1 MNVSGS
7 KVLLRSLLAAYLLSG
22 VLLLILSFALYKLK
36 LEEAQIDAAVYGV
49 YVIACLFGGFL
60 AGKAALSR
68 RFFWGMLTGIL
79 YFAVLFAIS
88 WLMNRQTVPVP
99 DLTRAA
105 TVLACCAVG
114 GTAGGMFS

>member
-7 KVLLRSLLAAYLLSG
+7 KVLLRSLLASYR
-22 VLLLILSFALYKLK
+22 LK
-36 LEEAQIDAAVYGV
+36 LGEEQVNAAVYGV

-79 YFAVLFAIS
+79 YFAILFAIS
-88 WLMNRQTVPVP
+88 WLMNRETMPVP
-99 DLTRAA
+99 DLTQAA

>member
-1 MNVSGS
+1 MTQQDSLVSGLPVRGEH
-7 KVLLRSLLAAYLLSG
+7 K
-22 VLLLILSFALYKLK
+22 
-36 LEEAQIDAAVYGV
+36 AAVASQVGDASV
-49 YVIACLFGGFL
+49 AQPVKVFGGFL